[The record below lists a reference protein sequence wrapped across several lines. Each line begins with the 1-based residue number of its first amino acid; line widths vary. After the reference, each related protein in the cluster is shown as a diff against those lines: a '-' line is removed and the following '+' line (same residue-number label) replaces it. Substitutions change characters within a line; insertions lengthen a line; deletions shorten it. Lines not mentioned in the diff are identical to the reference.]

1 MKKILILPFLVAIMP
16 ALAST
21 DYSETSEQSKTTK
34 TTQTVVMTA
43 PTKTT
48 QTVKKKHG
56 TVVNNFYFSPT
67 THINTTNSNNKNG
80 CCDGG
85 NRGADERYY
94 PVSATPVN
102 TYDVNGIDRPQQEKI
117 IPSTQNKISAS
128 SESSVRKYYLS
139 HPFFQPQAGHFGSI
153 TDFSYAKNSMDVNL
167 INAVRY
173 EVANPTNVQSGT
185 LDISNSVETTQFV
198 IKEDISFGIT
208 DNLALLGMIQYDSTK
223 TQFKEWSSGVSGA
236 DYSNSGLNIFGVG
249 MQYRFVDNSDWI
261 AHIAGYFQHQKDS
274 ANSFMIDLKAG
285 YKVSRT
291 TVYGLL
297 RGTYSELIDGSA
309 YGIYVEDGTD
319 WFALTYKTDV
329 DNFTMVDFGVGVF
342 SVLSKDWTLNIEGVF
357 GNYDW
362 HNQALLKGALGWQP
376 GNNFALNLYGQYVL
390 YDSADDKTRTFWE
403 YVKDNPNMSNVTT
416 YAIGDYKITDYS
428 EWKIGA
434 NIILYF

>member
-16 ALAST
+16 VLAST
-21 DYSETSEQSKTTK
+21 DYSETSEQSTTTK
-34 TTQTVVMTA
+34 STQTVVMTA

-48 QTVKKKHG
+48 QTIKKKHG

-67 THINTTNSNNKNG
+67 THVNTNNSNNKNG
-80 CCDGG
+80 CCDG
-85 NRGADERYY
+85 NRGVNEKYY
-94 PVSATPVN
+94 PVSATLGDLHDANSVN
-102 TYDVNGIDRPQQEKI
+102 KPQQEKTT
-117 IPSTQNKISAS
+117 PATQNKVSAS
-128 SESSVRKYYLS
+128 SESSVRKYYLA

-153 TDFSYAKNSMDVNL
+153 TDFSYAKSSMDVNL

-173 EVANPTNVQSGT
+173 EVADPTNVQSGT

-208 DNLALLGMIQYDSTK
+208 DNLALLGMLQYDSTK
-223 TQFKEWSSGVSGA
+223 TQFEEWSNGTPGA

-261 AHIAGYFQHQKDS
+261 AHVAGYFQHQKDS
-274 ANSFMIDLKAG
+274 ANSFMVDLKAG

-291 TVYGLL
+291 TIYGLV
-297 RGTYSELIDGSA
+297 RGTYSELIDGTA
-309 YGIYVEDGTD
+309 YGIYVEDGAD
-319 WFALTYKTDV
+319 WLALTYKTDV

-362 HNQALLKGALGWQP
+362 HNQAVLKGAHGWQP
-376 GNNFALNLYGQYVL
+376 GNNFALTLYG
-390 YDSADDKTRTFWE
+390 K
-403 YVKDNPNMSNVTT
+403 
-416 YAIGDYKITDYS
+416 
-428 EWKIGA
+428 
-434 NIILYF
+434 